1 MRLTLSQDDAIGL
14 KIKLERILEDK
25 ELSNKLDFK
34 ENDNEEFKLLIE
46 QIEKNL
52 NTPAPQSK
60 KLAAKRATIIRQDR
74 VKEKI
79 RNAVNLLH
87 LENGKINVNSV
98 SKKSGVAYNTVK
110 KYSYLIY
117 QID

>member
-1 MRLTLSQDDAIGL
+1 MRLTLSQDDAISL

-25 ELSNKLDFK
+25 ELSDKLDFK

-52 NTPAPQSK
+52 NTPAHPNK
-60 KLAAKRATIIRQDR
+60 KLAAKRATIVRQDR

-87 LENGKINVNSV
+87 LENAKVNVNSV
-98 SKKSGVAYNTVK
+98 AKKAGVSYNTVK

>member
-1 MRLTLSQDDAIGL
+1 MRLTLNKHDAISLMIALQNKNEDL
-14 KIKLERILEDK
+14 KKVFSDDVICILDGI
-25 ELSNKLDFK
+25 
-34 ENDNEEFKLLIE
+34 EN
-46 QIEKNL
+46 QIQKDL
-52 NTPAPQSK
+52 NTPAHQNK

-74 VKEKI
+74 AKDKI
-79 RNAVNLLH
+79 RNTVNLLH
-87 LENGKINVNSV
+87 LENVKVNINSV